1 MTKAYSGHARD
12 DEARLLRDTI
22 ETLREENAGLA
33 ARVKQLAEAVQ
44 GFIESETQGVYEHW
58 IAEEAPSGD
67 ATQVQAQ
74 WECSPEYEEIEAMV
88 APLRKVF
95 ARPIPATP
103 NRFCPRCGKDLKD
116 MVAHT
121 CTPPRDER
129 QAAEAGGLK

>member
-33 ARVKQLAEAVQ
+33 ARVKQLEEEREELGSQEPAAWYLDDDE
-44 GFIESETQGVYEHW
+44 GREYNGTPEMSDGRSGV
-58 IAEEAPSGD
+58 
-67 ATQVQAQ
+67 
-74 WECSPEYEEIEAMV
+74 
-88 APLRKVF
+88 PLY
-95 ARPIPATP
+95 ARPIPAAP

-121 CTPPRDER
+121 CTPPREER
-129 QAAEAGGLK
+129 QPSEAGG

>member
-33 ARVKQLAEAVQ
+33 ARVKQLEEEREELGSQEPAAWYLDDDE
-44 GFIESETQGVYEHW
+44 GREYNGTPEMSDDRSGV
-58 IAEEAPSGD
+58 
-67 ATQVQAQ
+67 
-74 WECSPEYEEIEAMV
+74 
-88 APLRKVF
+88 PLYT
-95 ARPIPATP
+95 RPIPATP

-129 QAAEAGGLK
+129 QPSEAGGGK

>member
-44 GFIESETQGVYEHW
+44 GLIGSETQGVYEHW
-58 IAEEAPSGD
+58 IAE
-67 ATQVQAQ
+67 VQAQ
-74 WECSPEYEEIEAMV
+74 WECSPEYEEIEAWWR
-88 APLRKVF
+88 PCGKF
-95 ARPIPATP
+95 ARPIPAAP

-116 MVAHT
+116 TVAHT

-129 QAAEAGGLK
+129 QAAEAGGGK